1 MLRAAQAAA
10 RASVELAAAG
20 AMRAQHELAEAALL
34 GVSSGPP
41 LPADLPHVG
50 AYRTGFD
57 EVFALRGVLPR
68 ARLLHRI
75 LPVRRQAIE
84 ARAAAV
90 QAAEDAFQAVA
101 EAYAAR
107 RADLAAVLAAADHW
121 TSQRQ
126 AFVAAVCQYNHD
138 IADYALAVAGPVV
151 PSQSLISML
160 IVPTSHSGPS
170 STRPVSP
177 AGQGQ
182 PPASGGASSAPATF
196 GVIPATALE
205 PSPDPRLSLPAG
217 SGPAAGI
224 ERPPAAQQIPAWGT
238 PVDKPETAAPS
249 SELLPMPS
257 GEPRLAPP
265 LDAQRSAPTP
275 AKAAN
280 PGSGAG
286 AGPSSSGAGQGSGVP
301 LDSRRAEG
309 TGAAA
314 LDSVTPPAPMERVV
328 RRLAAEPSDSSAAM
342 AMFAG
347 LADASPA
354 IQAKQLSRVLYA
366 VSPDARAEARSGELG
381 ELLRSY
387 LAADRRGLIH
397 AYWAAACRAAQH
409 QALVRQ
415 SELLESLVP
424 VAVER
429 RKQPSGARELLQVR
443 ARQLQTEAE
452 QTEARSR
459 LLGAQFD
466 LTERS
471 GRSLESPWLWPVTL
485 PHAGP
490 YQLQLESQPPER
502 ASSWAIRR
510 LAASV
515 SGQYAYVQQQAAAV
529 VAADLARAEA
539 TAAYLRGGG
548 HVELVLAAIESY
560 TRQTQAFLEAV
571 AQYNQAIADYALAV
585 VPPTLTADQ
594 LVRTLV
600 VVK

>member
-20 AMRAQHELAEAALL
+20 AIRAQHELAEAALL
-34 GVSSGPP
+34 GISSGPP

-75 LPVRRQAIE
+75 LPVRRQTIE

-90 QAAEDAFQAVA
+90 QAAGDALQAVA

-107 RADLAAVLAAADHW
+107 RADLPAVLAAADHW

-160 IVPTSHSGPS
+160 IVPTSRSGPS
-170 STRPVSP
+170 STQPVSP

-182 PPASGGASSAPATF
+182 PPASGGASSAPAAS

-217 SGPAAGI
+217 SGPASGI
-224 ERPPAAQQIPAWGT
+224 ERPRAAQQIPAWGV
-238 PVDKPETAAPS
+238 PVDKPEAAPS
-249 SELLPMPS
+249 SGLLPAPS

-286 AGPSSSGAGQGSGVP
+286 TGPYSSGAGQGSGAP

-314 LDSVTPPAPMERVV
+314 VDSVAPPAPMERVV
-328 RRLAAEPSDSSAAM
+328 RRLLAEPSDSSAAM

-354 IQAKQLSRVLYA
+354 IRAKQLCRVLYT
-366 VSPDARAEARSGELG
+366 VSAGPSEQVRPAELG

-397 AYWAAACRAAQH
+397 AYWAAACRAAQY

-443 ARQLQTEAE
+443 ARQLQVEAE

-471 GRSLESPWLWPVTL
+471 GRSLESPWLWPVTP

-502 ASSWAIRR
+502 ANSWAIRR

-548 HVELVLAAIESY
+548 HVEVVLAAIESY

-594 LVRTLV
+594 LLRTLV